1 MRKLFGA
8 VTALALVLALAPSA
22 EAKTKTKRHHAQSQY
37 QSQYTYIAS
46 GGRQPIVIERRSWL
60 DPGPEVPVGTYDQYA
75 RMRAYSEVDP
85 VGTYQAGTFML
96 DTLHPAMGA
105 SAEHGFYGY

>member
-1 MRKLFGA
+1 MRKLFG
-8 VTALALVLALAPSA
+8 TATAIALVIALAPSA
-22 EAKTKTKRHHAQSQY
+22 EAKTKSKRHHAQAPA
-37 QSQYTYIAS
+37 QYTYIYA
-46 GGRQPIVIERRSWL
+46 GGRQPIVIQRRSWL
-60 DPGPEVPVGTYDQYA
+60 DPGPEVPVGTYTQYST
-75 RMRAYSEVDP
+75 MRAYPEVDP

>member
-1 MRKLFGA
+1 MRKLFG
-8 VTALALVLALAPSA
+8 TATAIALVIVFASSA
-22 EAKTKTKRHHAQSQY
+22 EAKTKSKRHHAQA
-37 QSQYTYIAS
+37 QYTYIYA
-46 GGRQPIVIERRSWL
+46 GGRQPIVIQRRSWL
-60 DPGPEVPVGTYDQYA
+60 DPGPEVPVGTYTQYST
-75 RMRAYSEVDP
+75 MRAYPEVDP

>member
-1 MRKLFGA
+1 MRKLFGTA
-8 VTALALVLALAPSA
+8 TALALVLALVPSA
-22 EAKTKTKRHHAQSQY
+22 EAKTKPKRHHPD
-37 QSQYTYIAS
+37 YTYIYA

-60 DPGPEVPVGTYDQYA
+60 DPGPMVPVGTYTQYS

-85 VGTYQAGTFML
+85 PGTYQAGTFMM

-105 SAEHGFYGY
+105 SPEHGFYGY

>member
-1 MRKLFGA
+1 MRKLFGIA
-8 VTALALVLALAPSA
+8 TALALVIALTPSA
-22 EAKTKTKRHHAQSQY
+22 EAKTKHKRY
-37 QSQYTYIAS
+37 RPDYGYTYVYA

-60 DPGPEVPVGTYDQYA
+60 DPGPVVPVGTYTQYA
-75 RMRAYSEVDP
+75 RMRAYPEVDP

-105 SAEHGFYGY
+105 SPEHGFYGY

>member
-1 MRKLFGA
+1 MRKLFGTATA
-8 VTALALVLALAPSA
+8 VALVLALVPSA
-22 EAKTKTKRHHAQSQY
+22 EAKTKPKRHHPDYA
-37 QSQYTYIAS
+37 YISA

-60 DPGPEVPVGTYDQYA
+60 DPGPVVPVGTYNQYA

-85 VGTYQAGTFML
+85 VGTYQAGTFMM

-105 SAEHGFYGY
+105 SPEHGFYGY